1 MVDSLKFGER
11 SDRLDRANPEPS
23 SPACR
28 KEGVETVRATPWL
41 LGRGEETVQTT
52 NMSQDMAVKTEVV
65 RILGPEVRIL
75 SRTPHEQN
83 TRTKLPFS
91 SNVLHFRGCVLQ
103 RRSAPLP
110 LEPASPGR
118 RRGYTSGLPK
128 GSHDP

>member
-75 SRTPHEQN
+75 SRTPD
-83 TRTKLPFS
+83 KLPASRTVSVRPVFAGPAMLFFCDDCLRQGAGV
-91 SNVLHFRGCVLQ
+91 VLRLAMLNPQ
-103 RRSAPLP
+103 KRA
-110 LEPASPGR
+110 E
-118 RRGYTSGLPK
+118 TSR
-128 GSHDP
+128 